1 MLFDVIILP
10 YIKYLVNNIVEQYV
24 YENSR
29 KNGGNFVFNVTFL
42 SSLLSY
48 IMSICLITEKMLYI
62 SRVTYYN

>member
-42 SSLLSY
+42 SSLLPY

>member
-1 MLFDVIILP
+1 MLIDVLILP

-29 KNGGNFVFNVTFL
+29 KNGGNFVFYVTFL
-42 SSLLSY
+42 LSFLSY

>member
-1 MLFDVIILP
+1 MLIDVLILP
-10 YIKYLVNNIVEQYV
+10 YMKSLVNNIVEQYV